1 MTSGARAAI
10 MLAVAAAMGALIGG
24 CGSSSKAVSAATS
37 APTVSQPIQTATQ
50 TPPAHTT
57 STQATTTPATAT
69 TPNGGTPGPSTTRS
83 APEPAF
89 AQQGAS
95 GGAGVSA
102 AMALVQAKGYTVKDP
117 GEYHAAQTLQVLVGT
132 RLDTG
137 DAYAQQAFFFA
148 DGHFLGTDAKQ
159 ASAMVHVVSQSDTE
173 VTLQYTLYRPSDAL
187 CCPSGGHADVRFEL
201 DNGMLAALDAIPPA
215 SSSTGTSRQ

>member
-10 MLAVAAAMGALIGG
+10 MLATGAAMGTLIGG
-24 CGSSSKAVSAATS
+24 CGSSSKAVSATIPV
-37 APTVSQPIQTATQ
+37 PTVSQPIQTATQ

-57 STQATTTPATAT
+57 STPTATTPA

-95 GGAGVSA
+95 AGEGVSA

-187 CCPSGGHADVRFEL
+187 CCPGGGHASVSFALND
-201 DNGMLAALDAIPPA
+201 GTLAALGPIPPA
-215 SSSTGTSRQ
+215 SSSTGLSRQ